1 MKLTELFRIN
11 RKPNNQDRSSKQES
25 QVAVRQRDYLKLFQL
40 MRGHHLLQLRVM
52 GDDQPYQTM
61 LLEVNADSGYLVIDE
76 PFPADGLLSGRFQQN
91 VILEYEAEGFC
102 TRIQSVVCERL
113 EEEGDRYFRLE
124 WPTKVEEIQR
134 RDQFRLDVTGCWMD
148 GISVDNVENQQVSA
162 VLDLSSSGMRLAFE
176 GNQIDSIYAGSYLQ
190 NIVLSLKGCDPI
202 NCCLDITHCHYVP
215 NAELGD
221 VEMTVAGG
229 RLVGLSVRES
239 QAIERFIFSA
249 QRVQRRVQLAE
260 TDAPAAQYETRAA

>member
-1 MKLTELFRIN
+1 MKLSELLRIY
-11 RKPNNQDRSSKQES
+11 RRPNNQDKADKQES
-25 QVAVRQRDYLKLFQL
+25 LVDVRQRDYLKLFQL

-61 LLEVNADSGYLVIDE
+61 LLEVNADTGYLVIDE
-76 PFPADGLLSGRFQQN
+76 PFPNDGLLSGRFKQN

-102 TRIQSVVCERL
+102 TRIQSVVLERL
-113 EEEGDRYFRLE
+113 DEDGDRYFRLA
-124 WPTKVEEIQR
+124 WPTSVEEIQR
-134 RDQFRLDVTGCWMD
+134 RDQFRLDVTDCWMD
-148 GISVDNVENQQVSA
+148 GIAVNNVENQQVSA
-162 VLDLSSSGMRLAFE
+162 VLDLSASGMRLAFE
-176 GNQIDSIYAGSYLQ
+176 GNQIDRIYAGSYLQ

-202 NCCLDITHCHYVP
+202 SCCLDITHCHYVP

-229 RLVGLSVRES
+229 RLVGLSYRES

-249 QRVQRRVQLAE
+249 QRAQRRVQIAEEDRSLAS
-260 TDAPAAQYETRAA
+260 YETRAA